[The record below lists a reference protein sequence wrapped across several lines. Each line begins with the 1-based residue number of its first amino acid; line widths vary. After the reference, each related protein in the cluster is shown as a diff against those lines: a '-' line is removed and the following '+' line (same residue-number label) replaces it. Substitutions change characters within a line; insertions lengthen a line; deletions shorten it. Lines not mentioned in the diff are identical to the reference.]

1 MTDIEMGEASTV
13 ITGPSTTATKR
24 RYGVSPKKRDQ
35 KDAIVE
41 TEADANL
48 NGHETD
54 VDAPDPM
61 SVGSDPAFSNGTTAK
76 GKGSSATSKSPFDTW
91 ARTKTGR
98 KRAGEQVEAE
108 EGMGKR
114 TRSSGPVAGEMSV

>member
-13 ITGPSTTATKR
+13 ITPPSTTATKR
-24 RYGVSPKKRDQ
+24 RHGVSPKKMSQ

-41 TEADANL
+41 AEADTSPDV
-48 NGHETD
+48 HETD
-54 VDAPDPM
+54 VNAPDPM
-61 SVGSDPAFSNGTTAK
+61 SVGSDPAFSDGTTTK